1 MTFVNLC
8 NFEPISFSNMLLAA
22 SNSLLNLGVRPRA
35 VTTPLRIRSPSGT
48 WGGGVSSTTSKD
60 LRPNTPSRPA
70 PTQTTHSAA
79 RKVHHFSTVHIPR
92 LRERTAF
99 DWKFHDEHRAQLT
112 IFGPYLYAFAARR
125 SNLAPAVTALS
136 MPSEARSATQ
146 ARRGAG
152 AASESESEAPLQ
164 PLRAIQAQAQA
175 QGQSLAA
182 AASAT
187 VPSNSPGT
195 KSQAVRGP
203 DHQHMPLSATSVPN
217 LLLLVPEVDHA
228 SLITEPPPLLCAS
241 ASAGASAGAM
251 PGAGASANSRAGASA
266 SANSRAGAGASASSR
281 ASATPSANI
290 KLNSSAT
297 SQHVSVPAP
306 ARPESPLAHAR
317 RGARPNHVPPAR
329 IETVTSP
336 SGTGYTLSIVLPRP
350 GGALLASEM
359 ITVSARRGGRLAVV
373 ADAWHLEHDCV

>member
-48 WGGGVSSTTSKD
+48 WGGGMSSTTSKD
-60 LRPNTPSRPA
+60 LRPNTRPA
-70 PTQTTHSAA
+70 PTGTQTTHSAA

-92 LRERTAF
+92 LGERTAF
-99 DWKFHDEHRAQLT
+99 DWKFHDEHQAQLT

-125 SNLAPAVTALS
+125 SNLAPAVAALF

-217 LLLLVPEVDHA
+217 LLLLVPEVDHG

-241 ASAGASAGAM
+241 ASAGAM
-251 PGAGASANSRAGASA
+251 PRAGASANSRAGASA
-266 SANSRAGAGASASSR
+266 SASSR
-281 ASATPSANI
+281 TGATPSANI

-350 GGALLASEM
+350 GGAMLASEM

-373 ADAWHLEHDCV
+373 ADAWHLEHDCE